1 MLCRRLIRQLNH
13 ALNALFFR
21 IARIL
26 RAPVYFG
33 RHPASVPAGA
43 IVLFP
48 LALCRVGCGIAG
60 IVAFGRAESPAERPD
75 LERIAALAQNVLARD
90 ARACLTAEGS
100 LAADY
105 LGGAEGMEALCG
117 EVLRLRRRQAFLALF
132 SDPAAGGRL
141 ADLASRI
148 GEAADREGRALR
160 EKAGRL
166 STAEAERMAERIERL
181 KDIAW
186 WLKAETLKNLERV
199 GALAVGFEDPPP
211 AEALLALRNL
221 NAVLNSIDRME
232 VRGRDSAGV
241 SLLFTLAAEQF
252 ARFEEALARRGLG
265 RDFAARNAREPLLH
279 GGIRTHRLGDAVS
292 VALTYKVAREIG
304 SLGDN
309 IDFLR
314 RQIAADR
321 VLHTLLLHPARFYT
335 LQAHTRWASVGAIT
349 EANCHPVDNGTL
361 AGRDGAGAAVIH
373 ACLNGDIDNFEELK
387 AVLEGEGILISPEVT
402 TDTKIIPLWIER
414 YLRTGSDI
422 EEAFRR
428 AVSDFCGS
436 HAIAVHTS
444 LAPGKLFLAQRGSG
458 QAMFVGIAP
467 DHFMPVSE
475 VYGFIEETSDY
486 LRLEG
491 EKAVSGPHGPVQG
504 EIAILD
510 QASPGGPQGLRLLR
524 YDGTPISLEERRL
537 LRSQLT
543 SRDIDRQGYP
553 HYFLKEISESPLSVE
568 RTLQN
573 RWKALDA
580 AGGGLEVALE
590 ERAVPE
596 GIRRRLAAG
605 EIRRIFFIGQGTAGV
620 AAQAGAN
627 LLAYY
632 LQDPAVAVQAMKSSE
647 LSGWGVA
654 ASSSAPAALADALV
668 VAISQSGT
676 TTDTNRA
683 VDLARER
690 GAATIA
696 IVNRR
701 ESDLTFKTQGVLYT
715 SSGRDIEMSVASTKA
730 FYAQIVAAALLGL
743 FFARLTG
750 RRDDRFVSQE
760 LERLRALPD
769 RMRRVLALEGR
780 IRRSAARL
788 AATKTYWAV
797 VGSGP
802 NKASADEIRIKL
814 SELCYKTISSDFVED
829 KKHIDLSS
837 EPLILVCA
845 AGAHP
850 TVLGDLVKDTAI
862 FRAHRATPVVI
873 CDEGEERFA
882 AFAEDVI
889 PVPAVEEHLAPILNT
904 LAGHLWGYYA
914 ALSIHEGSRF
924 LYRFQEEIQEAIAAA
939 ARAGRDANELVLDR
953 GFREKVA
960 AFYREFRERRARREL
975 PLALGY
981 DAATDLTLLLKYLS
995 GRLPIADFEIDFGEQ
1010 GTAANLLRVFLERLS
1025 EAVGLLARP
1034 VDAIKHQAKTVTVGT
1049 SRLEELPQGLLFE
1062 ALAREGIP
1070 ASRLTP
1076 ANVIVLKNL
1085 QAVVQAIE
1093 GSILYRI
1100 EGLNLLGDPDE
1111 KTKIFVAAKRGATA
1125 AIPSRVESDPE
1136 LKGTKRIIVRQGNV
1150 YIGKGRK
1157 DDRSILV
1164 IPVLGSEPGGAGRI
1178 ERLLLLH
1185 IRFREAVPLPQ
1196 KIRALGGK
1204 FENIKNIVQ
1213 ENSFPWRDEH
1223 LELVPIEEL
1232 FGRSAEK
1239 IAEAIVARLAQT
1251 A

>member
-1 MLCRRLIRQLNH
+1 MTRRRLVHTAENVLKQGLSG
-13 ALNALFFR
+13 LL
-21 IARIL
+21 RIL

-33 RHPASVPAGA
+33 RHPASVPPGA

-48 LALCRVGCGIAG
+48 LSPNRLGCGIAG
-60 IVAFGRAESPAERPD
+60 LVALRRAKTPERPNWD
-75 LERIAALAQNVLARD
+75 RIENQVDAVVALEAGSRPAGAQGSAPGRPEGEDGIAALAA
-90 ARACLTAEGS
+90 
-100 LAADY
+100 
-105 LGGAEGMEALCG
+105 
-117 EVLRLRRRQAFLALF
+117 EVLRLRRRSAFLTLF
-132 SDPAAGGRL
+132 SDAAAR
-141 ADLASRI
+141 ARARDLAARI
-148 GEAADREGRALR
+148 GEAAEREAHLFR
-160 EKAGRL
+160 EHAGRL
-166 STAEAERMAERIERL
+166 PAAEAERVAERIERL

-186 WLKAETLKNLERV
+186 WLQAEVLNNVERV
-199 GALAVGFEDPPP
+199 EALAASWSDPPP
-211 AEALLALRNL
+211 AEGLLVLRDL

-232 VRGRDSAGV
+232 VRGRDSAGL
-241 SLLFTLAAEQF
+241 SLLFTFSGAEFGRFEAELGRRGLAAE
-252 ARFEEALARRGLG
+252 
-265 RDFAARNAREPLLH
+265 FAARSAREPLLH
-279 GGIRTHRLGDAVS
+279 GGIRIHRGDDRVAA
-292 VALTYKVAREIG
+292 ALTYKVAREIG

-309 IDFLR
+309 IAFLR
-314 RQIAADR
+314 REITSDR
-321 VLHTLLLHPARFYT
+321 VLHALLARPARFFT
-335 LQAHTRWASVGAIT
+335 VKAHTRWASVGAIT
-349 EANCHPVDNGTL
+349 EANCHPVDNGTAGGGRD
-361 AGRDGAGAAVIH
+361 AGRAVIH
-373 ACLNGDIDNFEELK
+373 ACLNGDIDNFEELR
-387 AVLEGEGILISPEVT
+387 ALLEREGVRLPPEVT

-414 YLRTGSDI
+414 HLRDGVEV

-428 AVSDFCGS
+428 AVNDFRGS

-467 DHFMPVSE
+467 DHYMATSE

-486 LRLEG
+486 IRLEG
-491 EKAVSGPHGPVQG
+491 EKAHPGAHGPVQG
-504 EIAILD
+504 EIAVLD
-510 QASPGGPQGLRLLR
+510 QDAAGGAEGIRLLR
-524 YDGTPISLEERRL
+524 YDGTPVPLEDRRL

-573 RWKALDA
+573 RWRVADPA
-580 AGGGLEVALE
+580 TGRLEVALD

-596 GIRRRLAAG
+596 AIRRRLAGG
-605 EIRRIFFIGQGTAGV
+605 EIRRVFFIGQGTAGV
-620 AAQAGAN
+620 AAQVAAN
-627 LLAYY
+627 LLVHY

-647 LSGWGVA
+647 LSGFAVG
-654 ASSSAPAALADALV
+654 ASGDRRGLADALV

-730 FYAQIVAAALLGL
+730 FYAQIVAGALLGL
-743 FFARLTG
+743 FLARLTG
-750 RRDDRFVSQE
+750 RRDARFVSEE
-760 LERLRALPD
+760 LERLRALPG
-769 RMRRVLALEGR
+769 RMRRVLGLEGR
-780 IRRSAARL
+780 IRQSAARL
-788 AATKTYWAV
+788 AAGKTYWAV

-814 SELCYKTISSDFVED
+814 SELCYKTISSDYVED

-850 TVLGDLVKDTAI
+850 AVLGDLVKDTAI

-882 AFAEDVI
+882 PFAEDVI
-889 PVPAVEEHLAPILNT
+889 PVPAVEEHLAPVLNT
-904 LAGHLWGYYA
+904 LAGHLWGYHA
-914 ALSIHEGSRF
+914 ALAIHEGSRF
-924 LYRFQEEIQEAIAAA
+924 LFRFQQELLAEIAAA
-939 ARAGRDANELVLDR
+939 GEAGRDVNELVLDR
-953 GFREKVA
+953 AFREKVA

-1010 GTAANLLRVFLERLS
+1010 GTAANLLRLLLERLA

-1049 SRLEELPQGLLFE
+1049 SRLEEAPQGLLFE
-1062 ALAREGIP
+1062 ALAREGIAP
-1070 ASRLTP
+1070 SRLTP
-1076 ANVIVLKNL
+1076 ANVIVLRNL
-1085 QAVVQAIE
+1085 QGIVAAIE

-1100 EGLNLLGDPDE
+1100 EGLNLLGEPDE
-1111 KTKIFVAAKRGATA
+1111 KTRIAVEVKRGATA

-1136 LKGTKRIIVRQGNV
+1136 LKGTKRTIVRQGNV

-1164 IPVLGSEPGGAGRI
+1164 IPVLGAEPGAAGRI

-1185 IRFREAVPLPQ
+1185 IRFREEVPLDL

-1213 ENSFPWRDEH
+1213 ENSVPWKDEH
-1223 LELVPIEEL
+1223 LELLPIDEL

-1239 IAEAIVARLAQT
+1239 IAEAIVARLA
-1251 A
+1251 ARR

>member
-1 MLCRRLIRQLNH
+1 MPRRRLLRTAAA
-13 ALNALFFR
+13 ALKGRLCGF
-21 IARIL
+21 ARLL
-26 RAPVYFG
+26 RAPVFFG
-33 RHPASVPAGA
+33 RHPASVPPGA

-48 LALCRVGCGIAG
+48 LAPNRLGCGIAG
-60 IVAFGRAESPAERPD
+60 IVAFRRAAAPERPD
-75 LERIAALAQNVLARD
+75 WGRIGELADAVLAREARGPAPDPPIGEEGIAALSR
-90 ARACLTAEGS
+90 
-100 LAADY
+100 
-105 LGGAEGMEALCG
+105 
-117 EVLRLRRRQAFLALF
+117 EVLRLRRRSAFLTLF
-132 SDPAAGGRL
+132 SDPAARDR
-141 ADLASRI
+141 ARDLASRI
-148 GEAADREGRALR
+148 GEAAEREAHLFR
-160 EKAGRL
+160 EHAGRL
-166 STAEAERMAERIERL
+166 PGAEAERASERIERL
-181 KDIAW
+181 RDIAW
-186 WLKAETLKNLERV
+186 WLKAEMLNNIGRV
-199 GALAVGFEDPPP
+199 EALAASFPEPPP
-211 AEALLALRNL
+211 AEGLLALRDV

-241 SLLFTLAAEQF
+241 SLLFSLSGAEF
-252 ARFEEALARRGLG
+252 GRFEEELRRRRLEAQ
-265 RDFAARNAREPLLH
+265 FAARSGREPLLH
-279 GGIRTHRLGDAVS
+279 GGIRLHRAGDQVAA
-292 VALTYKVAREIG
+292 ALTYKVAREIG

-314 RQIAADR
+314 REIASDR
-321 VLHTLLLHPARFYT
+321 VLHALLARPARFFT
-335 LQAHTRWASVGAIT
+335 VNAHTRWASVGAIT
-349 EANCHPVDNGTL
+349 EANCHPVDNGTA
-361 AGRDGAGAAVIH
+361 AGRRDAGCAVIH

-387 AVLEGEGILISPEVT
+387 ALLEAEGVRIPPEVT

-414 YLRTGSDI
+414 HLRGGVSV

-428 AVSDFCGS
+428 AVNDFRGS

-467 DHFMPVSE
+467 DHYMPTSE

-486 LRLEG
+486 IRLEG
-491 EKAVSGPHGPVQG
+491 EKAHPGAHGPVQG
-504 EIAILD
+504 EIAVLD
-510 QASPGGPQGLRLLR
+510 QEAAGGARGIRLLR
-524 YDGTPISLEERRL
+524 YDGTPVPLEDRRL

-573 RWKALDA
+573 RWKVADPET
-580 AGGGLEVALE
+580 GRLEVALD

-596 GIRRRLAAG
+596 ALRRRLAAG
-605 EIRRIFFIGQGTAGV
+605 EIRRVFFIGQGTAGV
-620 AAQAGAN
+620 AAQVAAN
-627 LLAYY
+627 LLGHY
-632 LQDPAVAVQAMKSSE
+632 LQDPAVAVQAMKASE
-647 LSGWGVA
+647 LSGLAVGA
-654 ASSSAPAALADALV
+654 AGGRQGLADALV

-730 FYAQIVAAALLGL
+730 FYAQIVAGALLGL
-743 FFARLTG
+743 FLARLTG
-750 RRDDRFVSQE
+750 RRDGRFVSEE
-760 LERLRALPD
+760 LERLRALPG
-769 RMRRVLALEGR
+769 RMRRVLAQEER

-788 AATKTYWAV
+788 AAGKTYWAV

-814 SELCYKTISSDFVED
+814 SELCYKTISSDYVED

-850 TVLGDLVKDTAI
+850 AVLGDLVKDTAI

-882 AFAEDVI
+882 PFAEDVI
-889 PVPAVEEHLAPILNT
+889 PVPAVEEHLAPVLNT
-904 LAGHLWGYYA
+904 LAGHLWGYHA
-914 ALSIHEGSRF
+914 ALAIHEGSRF
-924 LYRFQEEIQEAIAAA
+924 LFRFQEELLAAIAAA
-939 ARAGRDANELVLDR
+939 REAGRDVNELVLDR
-953 GFREKVA
+953 AFREKAA

-975 PLALGY
+975 PLAVGY
-981 DAATDLTLLLKYLS
+981 DAATDITLLLKYLT

-1010 GTAANLLRVFLERLS
+1010 GTAANLLRLLLERLA

-1049 SRLEELPQGLLFE
+1049 SRLEEAPQGLLFE
-1062 ALAREGIP
+1062 ALAQEGIAP
-1070 ASRLTP
+1070 SRLTP
-1076 ANVIVLKNL
+1076 ANVIVLRNL
-1085 QAVVQAIE
+1085 QGVVAGIE

-1100 EGLNLLGDPDE
+1100 EGLNLLGEPDE
-1111 KTKIFVAAKRGATA
+1111 KTRIAVEVKRGATA
-1125 AIPSRVESDPE
+1125 AIPSRVESDSE

-1164 IPVLGSEPGGAGRI
+1164 IPVLGAEPGAAGRI

-1185 IRFREAVPLPQ
+1185 IRFREEVPLEL

-1213 ENSFPWRDEH
+1213 ENSVPWKDEH
-1223 LELVPIEEL
+1223 LELLPIEEL

-1239 IAEAIVARLAQT
+1239 IAEAIVARLAPRS
-1251 A
+1251 

>member
-1 MLCRRLIRQLNH
+1 MPRRLLLRTATA
-13 ALNALFFR
+13 ALRKRLSGL
-21 IARIL
+21 ARLL

-33 RHPASVPAGA
+33 RHPASVPPGA

-48 LALCRVGCGIAG
+48 LAPNRLGCGIAG
-60 IVAFGRAESPAERPD
+60 IVAFRRAAAPERPD
-75 LERIAALAQNVLARD
+75 WGRIEKLADAVLARD
-90 ARACLTAEGS
+90 VPSR
-100 LAADY
+100 LA
-105 LGGAEGMEALCG
+105 GAQSPAPDPPGDEEEIAALSR
-117 EVLRLRRRQAFLALF
+117 EVLRLRRRSAFLTFF
-132 SDPAAGGRL
+132 SDLGARERAR
-141 ADLASRI
+141 DLASRI
-148 GEAADREGRALR
+148 GKAAEREAHLFREL
-160 EKAGRL
+160 AGRL
-166 STAEAERMAERIERL
+166 PGAAAERISERIERL
-181 KDIAW
+181 KDLAW
-186 WLKAETLKNLERV
+186 WLQAEMLNNIGRV
-199 GALAVGFEDPPP
+199 EALAASFPEPPCD
-211 AEALLALRNL
+211 EGLLALRDV

-241 SLLFTLAAEQF
+241 SFLFTLSSAEF
-252 ARFEEALARRGLG
+252 GRFEEELRRRRLEAP
-265 RDFAARNAREPLLH
+265 FAARSAREPLLH
-279 GGIRTHRLGDAVS
+279 GGIRLHRAGDQVAA
-292 VALTYKVAREIG
+292 ALTYKVAREIG

-314 RQIAADR
+314 REIASDG
-321 VLHTLLLHPARFYT
+321 VLHALLARPARFFT
-335 LQAHTRWASVGAIT
+335 VNAHTRWASVGAIT
-349 EANCHPVDNGTL
+349 EANCHPVDNGVAT
-361 AGRDGAGAAVIH
+361 GRRNADCAVIH

-387 AVLEGEGILISPEVT
+387 ALLEAEGVRIPPEVT
-402 TDTKIIPLWIER
+402 TDTKIIPLWMER
-414 YLRTGSDI
+414 HLRGGVGV

-428 AVSDFCGS
+428 AVNDFRGS

-467 DHFMPVSE
+467 DHYMPTSE

-486 LRLEG
+486 IRLEG
-491 EKAVSGPHGPVQG
+491 EKAHAGPHGPVQG
-504 EIAILD
+504 EIAVLD
-510 QASPGGPQGLRLLR
+510 QDAAGGARGIRLLR
-524 YDGTPISLEERRL
+524 YDGTPVPLEDRRL

-573 RWKALDA
+573 RWKLADPQT
-580 AGGGLEVALE
+580 GRLEVTLD

-596 GIRRRLAAG
+596 ALRRRLATG
-605 EIRRIFFIGQGTAGV
+605 EIHRVFFIGQGTAGV
-620 AAQAGAN
+620 AAQVVAN
-627 LLAYY
+627 LLGHY
-632 LQDPAVAVQAMKSSE
+632 LQDPAVAVQALKSSE
-647 LSGWGVA
+647 LSGLAVGA
-654 ASSSAPAALADALV
+654 AGGRQGLGDALV

-730 FYAQIVAAALLGL
+730 FYAQIVAGALLGL
-743 FFARLTG
+743 FLARLTG
-750 RRDDRFVSQE
+750 RRDGRFVSEE
-760 LERLRALPD
+760 LERLRALPA

-780 IRRSAARL
+780 IRQSAARL
-788 AATKTYWAV
+788 AAGKTYWAV

-814 SELCYKTISSDFVED
+814 SELCYKTISSDYVED

-850 TVLGDLVKDTAI
+850 AVLGDLVKDTAI

-882 AFAEDVI
+882 PFAEDVI
-889 PVPAVEEHLAPILNT
+889 PVPAVEEHLAPVLNT
-904 LAGHLWGYYA
+904 LAGHLWGYHA
-914 ALSIHEGSRF
+914 ALAIHESSRF
-924 LYRFQEEIQEAIAAA
+924 LFRFQEEVLAAIAAA
-939 ARAGRDANELVLDR
+939 REAGRDINELVLDR
-953 GFREKVA
+953 AFREKAA

-975 PLALGY
+975 PLAVGY
-981 DAATDLTLLLKYLS
+981 DAATDLTLLLKYVT

-1010 GTAANLLRVFLERLS
+1010 GTAANLLRLLLERLA

-1049 SRLEELPQGLLFE
+1049 TRLEEAPQGLLFE
-1062 ALAREGIP
+1062 ALAQEGIAP
-1070 ASRLTP
+1070 SRLTP
-1076 ANVIVLKNL
+1076 ANVIVLRNL
-1085 QAVVQAIE
+1085 QGVVAGIE

-1100 EGLNLLGDPDE
+1100 EGLNLLGEPDE
-1111 KTKIFVAAKRGATA
+1111 KTRIAVEVKRGATA
-1125 AIPSRVESDPE
+1125 SIPSRVESDSE

-1164 IPVLGSEPGGAGRI
+1164 IPVLGGEPGGAGRI

-1185 IRFREAVPLPQ
+1185 IRFREEVPLDL

-1213 ENSFPWRDEH
+1213 ENSVPWKDEH
-1223 LELVPIEEL
+1223 LEGLPIEEL

-1239 IAEAIVARLAQT
+1239 IAEAIVARVAPRS
-1251 A
+1251 